1 LLDID
6 LALIRT
12 RLERLP
18 EIAQV
23 RLFDDIASDATFV
36 TVLITLSESNDAAL
50 AALRKVL
57 LKLPRM
63 VPSVVDAQGNEIRS
77 GSFDLAEL
85 RKHSVEL

>member
-12 RLERLP
+12 RLESVP
-18 EIAQV
+18 EVAQV

-50 AALRKVL
+50 ASLRQVL
-57 LKLPRM
+57 FELPHM
-63 VPSVVDAQGNEIRS
+63 IPSVVDAQGNEIRS
-77 GSFDLAEL
+77 GKFDLAEL
-85 RKHSVEL
+85 RRHSVEL